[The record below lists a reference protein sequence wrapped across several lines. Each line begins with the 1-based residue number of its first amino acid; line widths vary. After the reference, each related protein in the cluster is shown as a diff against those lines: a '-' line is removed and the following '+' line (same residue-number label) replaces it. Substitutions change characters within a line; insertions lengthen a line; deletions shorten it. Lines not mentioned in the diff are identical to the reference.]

1 MRIFWATKQKCKRLI
16 NRSYIDSTTEYVLN
30 WRTLNAPGYKL
41 NENRQ
46 SNTLI
51 INTLF
56 ASNFN
61 CAIYSQKKQLIVKL
75 HYS

>member
-16 NRSYIDSTTEYVLN
+16 NRSYIDSTTEHVLN
-30 WRTLNAPGYKL
+30 LGNLNPPGYKS

-46 SNTLI
+46 TNILI

-56 ASNFN
+56 SANFN
-61 CAIYSQKKQLIVKL
+61 YSIYSQKKQLIAKL
-75 HYS
+75 HYL